1 MVTMEVFLALLL
13 AMAMSL
19 VVVGVLTANNLSMK
33 IL

>member
-13 AMAMSL
+13 AMVMPL

-33 IL
+33 IM